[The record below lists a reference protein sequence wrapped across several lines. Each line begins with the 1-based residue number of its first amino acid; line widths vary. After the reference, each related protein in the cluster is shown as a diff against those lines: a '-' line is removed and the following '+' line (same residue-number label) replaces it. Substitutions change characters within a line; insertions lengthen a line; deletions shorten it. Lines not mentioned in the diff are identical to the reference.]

1 MKKRIFILLVLAMV
15 FALSFGAVMAQEAPF
30 TLRISRDWGYG
41 NGADINGRMSLSVK
55 GDQDKI
61 QQVTFFID
69 DEVMASVAAAPFK
82 FQFDTNNFEP
92 GLHRLTAEVKT
103 TTGETYTTN
112 GLVSNFVEKGEANQ
126 SMLKILLLVGG
137 IVAASMGIQFFMQKM
152 RIRTQNTTKMVAYNT
167 AFGAARSVR
176 AVGSPL
182 IAPFLGSISWVPA
195 WSVARIAVS
204 WWLPDAPRLISSR
217 LPNADP
223 ARRLRSKPLAR
234 LKLRKRRTATTI
246 ASIRIFR
253 IFSSL

>member
-55 GDQDKI
+55 GNQDKI

-103 TTGETYTTN
+103 TTGETHTTN
-112 GLVSNFVEKGEANQ
+112 GLVSNFIEKGRSQPIHAQDPAPGRRDCSGE
-126 SMLKILLLVGG
+126 VW
-137 IVAASMGIQFFMQKM
+137 ASRFLCRRM

-167 AFGAARSVR
+167 AFGAVRSAP

-182 IAPFLGSISWVPA
+182 IAPFWDQSRGCPPGALPA
-195 WSVARIAVS
+195 
-204 WWLPDAPRLISSR
+204 
-217 LPNADP
+217 
-223 ARRLRSKPLAR
+223 LR
-234 LKLRKRRTATTI
+234 
-246 ASIRIFR
+246 
-253 IFSSL
+253 